1 MFWVG
6 GNSCAKALWQKKF
19 CSVYDCGK
27 RPECLQC
34 RGRRGSTVHMGLATK
49 SLEGRFKG
57 VVFILIEMGN
67 SSRVFKEEKRQ
78 DPTLHFEKVLLAAL
92 RE

>member
-1 MFWVG
+1 M
-6 GNSCAKALWQKKF
+6 
-19 CSVYDCGK
+19 
-27 RPECLQC
+27 
-34 RGRRGSTVHMGLATK
+34 HMRLATK

-78 DPTLHFEKVLLAAL
+78 DPTLHFEKVLLASL

>member
-1 MFWVG
+1 MASKMFM
-6 GNSCAKALWQKKF
+6 QKPDNKF
-19 CSVYDCGK
+19 S
-27 RPECLQC
+27 
-34 RGRRGSTVHMGLATK
+34 STVHMGLATK